1 MGIAERKEREREEVK
16 DLILNAAREIFLT
29 EGYENTSI
37 RKIATRIEYSP
48 GIIYHHF
55 KDKND
60 LLLALHDKAF
70 ECKIEALFHSV
81 QPIADPLDRLY
92 ATGKSYLQYGIDNPQ
107 DYELMFILS
116 CTMEALA
123 VKEEFWKDGAAAINM
138 LKENIKACMEAGY
151 FKQDVDID
159 ELSLILWSQVHGLV
173 SLHNKERLNIYN
185 SPDQKDLMFR
195 TYETF
200 FKLMK
205 TGLAKS

>member
-16 DLILNAAREIFLT
+16 DLILNAAREIFLS

-37 RKIATRIEYSP
+37 RKIATKIEYSP

-70 ECKIEALFHSV
+70 ECKIQALFLSV
-81 QPIADPLDRLY
+81 QHIANPLERLH
-92 ATGKSYLQYGIDNPQ
+92 ATGRSYLQYGIDNPQ

-123 VKEEFWKDGAAAINM
+123 VKEEFWKDGALAINM

-151 FKQDVDID
+151 IKTDLNVD
-159 ELSLILWSQVHGLV
+159 ELSLMLWSQVHGLV

-185 SPDQKDLMFR
+185 VTDQKEFMFR

-200 FKLMK
+200 FQLMK
-205 TGLAKS
+205 KSLA

>member
-1 MGIAERKEREREEVK
+1 MGISERKEREREEVK

-37 RKIATRIEYSP
+37 RKIASKIEYSP

-70 ECKIEALFHSV
+70 ECKIEALFVSAQH
-81 QPIADPLDRLY
+81 IADPLERLY
-92 ATGKSYLQYGIDNPQ
+92 VTGKSYLQYGIENPQ

-123 VKEEFWKDGAAAINM
+123 VKEEFWQDGAMAINM
-138 LKENIKACMEAGY
+138 LKENIKACMDAGY
-151 FKQDVDID
+151 FKKDVDVD
-159 ELSLILWSQVHGLV
+159 AMSLILWSQVHGLV

-185 SPDQKDLMFR
+185 APDQKELMFR
-195 TYETF
+195 SYEMF
-200 FKLMK
+200 FALMK
-205 TGLAKS
+205 SGMSAQ